1 MGWAK
6 NKDKVSGE
14 EGISIPDV
22 LTADELIEIK
32 GRAYVTMNKQLR
44 IQSDWARKNGRKA
57 IMIIRDGARV
67 SACVRANF
75 EVLEASQLG
84 LRL

>member
-14 EGISIPDV
+14 EGVSIPDV
-22 LTADELIEIK
+22 LTAGALIEIK
-32 GRAYVTMNKQLR
+32 GRAYVTMSKQLR
-44 IQSDWARKNGRKA
+44 IQSEWARKHGRKT
-57 IMIIRDGARV
+57 IMIIRDGAKV

-75 EVLEASQLG
+75 NVLEASKLG
-84 LRL
+84 LHL